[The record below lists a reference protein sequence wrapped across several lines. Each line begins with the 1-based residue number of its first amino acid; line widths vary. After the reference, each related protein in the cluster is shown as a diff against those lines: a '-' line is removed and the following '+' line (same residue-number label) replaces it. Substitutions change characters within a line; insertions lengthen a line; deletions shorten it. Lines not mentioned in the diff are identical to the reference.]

1 MQINLQKS
9 AQNLRISLEKRG
21 IVKMPEMEMAALLD
35 VSGSFDDEHRDGLT
49 NDLLTRLIPW
59 GMTFDPDKKA
69 DLFTFS
75 SGERSAYLVGSVD
88 EKNYINYIP
97 NHVIDKVPGY
107 NGGTHYSHV
116 IRKALQHFGWIAG
129 GEAPKSGG
137 FFGKLFGGN
146 KGASEASSGA
156 PRRAILFFI
165 TDGEIQPED
174 KAATS
179 TIVAQADNEGYE
191 VFIIMIG
198 ASNQRV
204 DFSFPDGLA
213 RNHRNV
219 AFHTITDIKGFTRMS
234 DDQINDFF
242 LSDKLTAWLKK

>member
-1 MQINLQKS
+1 MQINLEKS
-9 AQNLRISLEKRG
+9 AQNFRISLEKRG
-21 IVKMPEMEMAALLD
+21 IAKMPEMEMGVLLD

-75 SGERSAYLVGSVD
+75 SGEHSAYLVGSVD
-88 EKNYINYIP
+88 ERNYTNYIP
-97 NHVIDKVPGY
+97 NNVIGKVPGY

-129 GEAPKSGG
+129 GDTAKSSG
-137 FFGKLFGGN
+137 FLGKLFGG
-146 KGASEASSGA
+146 KKAETGPSEA
-156 PRRAILFFI
+156 RRAILFFI
-165 TDGEIQPED
+165 TDGAIQTED
-174 KAATS
+174 KTATS
-179 TIVAQADNEGYE
+179 AIVQQADKQGYE
-191 VFIIMIG
+191 VFIVMIG
-198 ASNQRV
+198 ASNQQV
-204 DFSFPDGLA
+204 DFSFPANLD

-242 LSDKLTAWLKK
+242 LSDKLTTWLKK

>member
-1 MQINLQKS
+1 MQINLEKS

-21 IVKMPEMEMAALLD
+21 ISKMPEMEMGVLLD
-35 VSGSFDDEHRDGLT
+35 VSGSFDDEHRGGLT

-75 SGERSAYLVGSVD
+75 NGAGSAYLVGSVD
-88 EKNYINYIP
+88 ERNYANFIP
-97 NHVIDKVPGY
+97 KHVIDKVPGY

-129 GEAPKSGG
+129 GETAKSGG
-137 FFGKLFGGN
+137 FLSKLFGG
-146 KGASEASSGA
+146 KKEEAGSSE

-165 TDGEIQPED
+165 TDGSIQPED
-174 KAATS
+174 KASTS
-179 TIVAQADNEGYE
+179 AIVAQADKEGHE
-191 VFIIMIG
+191 VFIVMIG
-198 ASNQRV
+198 ASNQQV
-204 DFSFPDGLA
+204 DFSFPTTLE
-213 RNHRNV
+213 RNHSNV
-219 AFHTITDIKGFTRMS
+219 SFHTITDIKGFTRMS

-242 LSDKLTAWLKK
+242 LSTKLTAWLKK

>member
-1 MQINLQKS
+1 MQINLEKS

-21 IVKMPEMEMAALLD
+21 IAKMPEMEMAGLLD
-35 VSGSFDDEHRDGLT
+35 VSGSFDDEHRDGVT

-75 SGERSAYLVGSVD
+75 NGERSAYLVGSVD
-88 EKNYINYIP
+88 ETNYINYIP
-97 NHVIDKVPGY
+97 NHVIEKVPGY

-137 FFGKLFGGN
+137 FLSKLFGGN
-146 KGASEASSGA
+146 KASGETNSGA

-165 TDGEIQPED
+165 TDGAIQPED
-174 KAATS
+174 KPSTS
-179 TIVAQADNEGYE
+179 AIIAQADREGYE
-191 VFIIMIG
+191 VFIVMIG
-198 ASNQRV
+198 VSNQTV
-204 DFSFPDGLA
+204 DFSFPESLA
-213 RNHRNV
+213 RSHRNV
-219 AFHTITDIKGFTRMS
+219 AFHTVKDIKGFTRLS

-242 LSDKLTAWLKK
+242 LTDKLTTWLKK